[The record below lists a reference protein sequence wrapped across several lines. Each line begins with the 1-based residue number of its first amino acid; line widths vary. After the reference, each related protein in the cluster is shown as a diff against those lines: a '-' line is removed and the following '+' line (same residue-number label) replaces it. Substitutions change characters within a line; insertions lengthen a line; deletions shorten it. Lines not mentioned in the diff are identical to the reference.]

1 MKRGKIM
8 NNNVNNNDQEMILRQ
23 KIEKREKFDTILA
36 YILLVVLLGCIGVVL
51 GLKFLGGEEEV
62 PPVDEYTPSYISL
75 GEIATS
81 LNGSV
86 LANRYMNDGASFA
99 TSVNGNALMVTY
111 IKEDV
116 NVNIEMPMVGSEL
129 MISVPVEN
137 SEIVTDVYKEI
148 ANTVCVYYGNL
159 EKNCRYTLD
168 NMGENSTNGIR
179 IDNTGDNSV
188 IYVDTTKSFSVM
200 EDIIYRDVVVSD
212 IDDTDYVLEL
222 FDVRVSNINIVNT
235 DTSVTFSGNVDRISE
250 DTSNVSVNVK
260 LYDVNG
266 NVLGENKYEYN
277 EENVLE
283 STGTFEVGFLLSDTL
298 KLENIDKYS
307 IEIVK

>member
-1 MKRGKIM
+1 M
-8 NNNVNNNDQEMILRQ
+8 NNNVNNNEQEKVLRE
-23 KIEKREKFDTILA
+23 KIEKRERFDTILA

-235 DTSVTFSGNVDRISE
+235 DTSVTFGGNVDRLSE

>member
-1 MKRGKIM
+1 M
-8 NNNVNNNDQEMILRQ
+8 NNNVNNNEQEKVLRE
-23 KIEKREKFDTILA
+23 KIEKRERFDTILA

-235 DTSVTFSGNVDRISE
+235 ATSVTFSGNVDRISE

>member
-1 MKRGKIM
+1 M